1 MSTVPTA
8 THESMPVSGGLSE
21 GARLLNTLVAPT
33 RTFTDLKRNARWW
46 VPWLLMAA
54 MSYAMVAVVA
64 SKIGLGQVS
73 ENQMKM
79 NPSQMERLEKA
90 PPEQQ
95 ARAKAIGVTIT
106 KAISYSYPAISLVI
120 LTIIAAVLMG
130 TFNFLAGADVPFKV
144 ALAVVMYASL
154 PGIIKAALVVV
165 SLLAGAAPENF
176 TFQNPLAS
184 NLGWLVD
191 PGESRV
197 LYTLGSAID
206 LFMFW
211 TLALTAIGFTCVSK
225 VKRGT
230 AFAVVFGWWAVLTL
244 IGVAAAAIR
253 LG

>member
-1 MSTVPTA
+1 
-8 THESMPVSGGLSE
+8 MPVSGGLSE
-21 GARLLNTLVAPT
+21 GARLVNALVAPA

-46 VPWLLMAA
+46 VPWLLMTA
-54 MSYAMVAVVA
+54 MGYALVAVVA
-64 SKIGLGQVS
+64 GKIGFEQVS
-73 ENQMKM
+73 ENQLKL
-79 NPSQMERLEKA
+79 NPAAMERMEKA

-95 ARAKAIGVTIT
+95 ARSRAISVAIT
-106 KAISYSYPAISLVI
+106 KTISYSYPAISLLI
-120 LTIIAAVLMG
+120 LVIIAAVLMG
-130 TFNFLAGADVPFKV
+130 TFNFLAGADVSFKV
-144 ALAVVMYASL
+144 ALAIVMYASL
-154 PGIIKAALVVV
+154 PGIIKSALVVV

-191 PGESRV
+191 PGESPA

-230 AFAVVFGWWAVLTL
+230 AFAAVFGWWAVLTL